1 MLYYTVLSYDISQ
14 ESYVI
19 LLKNR
24 RHIAVY
30 VYLICI
36 LFNLQ
41 MDYHIVCMASSQIMW
56 HLRLYLLSLAD
67 YVWGVGTG

>member
-41 MDYHIVCMASSQIMW
+41 MDYHIVCMASSQIM
-56 HLRLYLLSLAD
+56 
-67 YVWGVGTG
+67 